1 MRKGTAWAKDR
12 LLAGA
17 PSPILLV
24 PWEAI
29 LSALCMFC
37 RLVDDE
43 KRKEGKRSEI
53 CERENGTVLIFTQ
66 VQEIGPTGADTG
78 FTTTTTAPS
87 TPTRNKTFGPQAAL
101 FA

>member
-29 LSALCMFC
+29 LIALCMFR

-43 KRKEGKRSEI
+43 KRKEAKRSEI
-53 CERENGTVLIFTQ
+53 CKREKGAVLIFTQ
-66 VQEIGPTGADTG
+66 VRKIGPASAETGLHNSDR
-78 FTTTTTAPS
+78 S
-87 TPTRNKTFGPQAAL
+87 N
-101 FA
+101 